1 MASPSM
7 VSSSNRG
14 AGSPMSARPAACA
27 RCWPSRFA
35 MAGTATSGPQSRAP
49 QYMLFTQFMTPA
61 GSRRRRQLGAARYR
75 LALVFHDEH
84 QNFGGRRLAGVGGYR
99 VHVGGIFIESLAG
112 LQMFRRTAR
121 DLHDQL
127 ALEHIHEDLGV
138 MPVRQ

>member
-7 VSSSNRG
+7 VLSSSRG

-35 MAGTATSGPQSRAP
+35 TAGAARNDPQSRAP
-49 QYMLFTQFMTPA
+49 QYQIFTRFMMPA
-61 GSRRRRQLGAARYR
+61 GSRSRRLGAARDR

-84 QNFGGRRLAGVGGYR
+84 QDFGGRRLAGVGGYR
-99 VHVGGIFIESLAG
+99 VHVGGIFIESLTG